1 MAFCLLLPGNR
12 KTGRRGKFML
22 KKGIEILALVL
33 KLIILI
39 IFAAVRIIAESAVG
53 IILSFLDRLSGT
65 AEKEMGEAENE

>member
-1 MAFCLLLPGNR
+1 
-12 KTGRRGKFML
+12 ML

-53 IILSFLDRLSGT
+53 IILCFSWTDYS
-65 AEKEMGEAENE
+65 EQQKKK